1 MCSPSR
7 FVRVLLATLCL
18 VVASCSGSDR
28 VDDLRSFVNHVRAT
42 QKGHVKP
49 LPKFKPFKTV
59 TYNESGA
66 KDPFQ
71 PWSTETKLAGAGNGV
86 HPNLHRHK
94 EALEAFPLD
103 SLHMVGTLDFDKRKW
118 AAVKA
123 PDGIVYHVTVG
134 NYVGQNNGKI
144 TKIAGSKVMLREIVP
159 NGLGGWEKRPAFLA
173 LNK

>member
-1 MCSPSR
+1 MCNASR
-7 FVRVLLATLCL
+7 FIRVLLTILCL
-18 VVASCSGSDR
+18 AVAGCSGGGR
-28 VDDLRSFVNHVRAT
+28 IDDLRSFVNHVRAT
-42 QKGHVKP
+42 QKGHIKP
-49 LPKFKPFKTV
+49 LPKFKPSQTFA
-59 TYNESGA
+59 YNDSGA
-66 KDPFQ
+66 KDPFK

-86 HPNLHRHK
+86 HPNLRRHK

-103 SLHMVGTLDFDKRKW
+103 SLHMVGTLDFNKRTW
-118 AAVKA
+118 VAVKA

-144 TKIAGSKVMLREIVP
+144 TRIGRGKVILREIVP